1 MGRRRANRL
10 HIELPVSVSGF
21 DTNGNPF
28 VKSARTVDISWGGI
42 RLTGIHCVRGPG
54 EIVRVQYKDKRGR
67 YRVIWMEQETDTLG
81 LEGVEG
87 AKLLFGDHLPASAGT
102 DAEVDTYSLPLSV
115 EAAASSTHRGERR
128 ESDRREGER
137 RRYKRYNCAGIA
149 GVRESNREFGVEGR
163 VLDISMCGCY
173 VEMMS
178 PMRVGTPVNLDIK
191 LSDHVLKLP
200 AIVRVS
206 QANMGMGL
214 EFADTPPGEREK
226 LDQVIAELGGEPR
239 PTASSASP
247 APPAQAGP
255 ADPEQVGSAVLGWFA
270 AHDQL
275 TREEFQ
281 ELLQENKKA

>member
-28 VKSARTVDISWGGI
+28 VKSARTVDISWCGI
-42 RLTGIHCVRGPG
+42 QLSGVHCVRGPG
-54 EIVRVQYKDKRGR
+54 EIVRVQYKDRRGR
-67 YRVIWMEQETDTLG
+67 YRVIWMEQETGTLG

-102 DAEVDTYSLPLSV
+102 DAEVDSYSPPPSV
-115 EAAASSTHRGERR
+115 ESAASSTRRGERR
-128 ESDRREGER
+128 ESDRRQGER

-149 GVRESNREFGVEGR
+149 SVRESNREFGAEGR

-178 PMRVGTPVNLDIK
+178 PLRVGTPAHLDIK

-214 EFADTPPGEREK
+214 EFADIPPGEREK
-226 LDQVIAELGGEPR
+226 LDQVIAELSGKPR
-239 PTASSASP
+239 SAASSAS
-247 APPAQAGP
+247 PAQAGP

-270 AHDQL
+270 THDRL

-281 ELLQENKKA
+281 KLLQENRKA

>member
-28 VKSARTVDISWGGI
+28 VKSARTVDISWCGI
-42 RLTGIHCVRGPG
+42 RLSGVHCVRGPG

-67 YRVIWMEQETDTLG
+67 YRVIWMEQETGTLG

-87 AKLLFGDHLPASAGT
+87 AKLLFGDHLPAAAGT
-102 DAEVDTYSLPLSV
+102 DAEVDTYSPPLSV
-115 EAAASSTHRGERR
+115 EAAASATRTGERR

-149 GVRESNREFGVEGR
+149 AVRESNREFGAEGR

-178 PMRVGTPVNLDIK
+178 PLRVGTPVNLDIK

-226 LDQVIAELGGEPR
+226 LDQVIAELSGEPR
-239 PTASSASP
+239 SAASSA
-247 APPAQAGP
+247 PPEHAGP
-255 ADPEQVGSAVLGWFA
+255 AYPEQVGNAVLGWFA
-270 AHDQL
+270 THDQL
-275 TREEFQ
+275 TREELQ
-281 ELLQENKKA
+281 KLLQENKKA

>member
-28 VKSARTVDISWGGI
+28 VNSARTVDISWCGI
-42 RLTGIHCVRGPG
+42 RLSGVHCVRGPG
-54 EIVRVQYKDKRGR
+54 EIVRVQYKNKRGR
-67 YRVIWMEQETDTLG
+67 YRVIWMEQETGTLG

-87 AKLLFGDHLPASAGT
+87 AKLLFDDHLPDSAGT
-102 DAEVDTYSLPLSV
+102 HAEVDTYSLPPSV
-115 EAAASSTHRGERR
+115 ESAASSTRGGERR

-137 RRYKRYNCAGIA
+137 RQYKRYNCAGIA

-163 VLDISMCGCY
+163 LLDISMCGCY

-178 PMRVGTPVNLDIK
+178 PLRVGTPAHLDIK
-191 LSDHVLKLP
+191 LIDHVLKLP

-214 EFADTPPGEREK
+214 EFADIPPGEKEK
-226 LDQVIAELGGEPR
+226 LVQVLAELGGEPR
-239 PTASSASP
+239 PAASP

-255 ADPEQVGSAVLGWFA
+255 ADPEQVASAVLGWFA
-270 AHDQL
+270 TRDEL

-281 ELLQENKKA
+281 KLLREIRKAQ